1 MSSIL
6 TPSCPQHSPASRR
19 RPRRWAGA
27 ALLTAAVL
35 AGLTACSSAADEPA
49 DQAGAVTVAEPWA
62 KAAEDGMTSVFADLV
77 NDSDEEVTI
86 VAASSP
92 AAAST
97 ELHEVVLTAGVA
109 GMQEKEGGFAVPADS
124 TYLLEPGGDHL
135 MLMDLTTPLEP
146 GDDVPM
152 TLTFADG
159 STLEFRAPIRDFSGA
174 QEDYGDLA
182 DHEESM
188 HGEH

>member
-1 MSSIL
+1 MSSTP
-6 TPSCPQHSPASRR
+6 TPSCPQHPAVGG
-19 RPRRWAGA
+19 RPKSKWAAGA
-27 ALLTAAVL
+27 VLAAAAL
-35 AGLTACSSAADEPA
+35 AGLTACSSADTPA

-62 KAAEDGMTSVFADLV
+62 KAAEDGMTSVFADLI
-77 NDSDEEVTI
+77 NESGDEVTI

-92 AAAST
+92 VAETT

-109 GMQEKEGGFAVPADS
+109 GMQEKDGGFVLGADS
-124 TYLLEPGGDHL
+124 SYLLEPGGDHL
-135 MLMDLTTPLEP
+135 MLMELTESLEP

-152 TLTFADG
+152 TLTFDDG
-159 STLEFRAPIRDFSGA
+159 STLRFSAPIRDFAGA

-188 HGEH
+188 HDEH